1 MHAHALPRRRVLV
14 VDDDPQVRDMLVLAL
29 DAEGFEVQAAEDGR
43 RALELLAEWRP
54 HLILLDLMMPELDGW
69 AFRARQLAWEDAS
82 AIPVVVL
89 SAGHNLRARVDALRA
104 AAILPKPFSLE
115 TLLAVSRTL
124 TASAG
129 PAPLGCYSG
138 SDRRRSRRRALPSKI
153 SARSGAEIFIRSTD
167 SMVAPTPAPSN
178 GMSVPKRTRSGPK

>member
-1 MHAHALPRRRVLV
+1 MHAHTLPRRRVLV
-14 VDDDPQVRDMLVLAL
+14 VDDDPRIRDILVLAL

-69 AFRARQLAWEDAS
+69 AFRARQLAHEGAA

-104 AAILPKPFSLE
+104 AAILPKPFSLGA
-115 TLLAVSRTL
+115 LLALVGGL
-124 TASAG
+124 TGAAPHA
-129 PAPLGCYSG
+129 PA
-138 SDRRRSRRRALPSKI
+138 RRAWEHSP
-153 SARSGAEIFIRSTD
+153 
-167 SMVAPTPAPSN
+167 N
-178 GMSVPKRTRSGPK
+178 